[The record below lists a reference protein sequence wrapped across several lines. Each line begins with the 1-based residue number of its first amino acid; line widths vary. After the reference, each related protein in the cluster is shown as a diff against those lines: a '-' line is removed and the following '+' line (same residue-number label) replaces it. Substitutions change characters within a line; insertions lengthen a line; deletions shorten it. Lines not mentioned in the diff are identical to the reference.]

1 MSQTMNFNKELNNL
15 YTLLESIKQKRL
27 GLDWQSKIFYNDLEK
42 EVVEKIKAME
52 SNLHSTDM
60 VK

>member
-1 MSQTMNFNKELNNL
+1 MNFNKELNNL

>member
-15 YTLLESIKQKRL
+15 YTLLESVKQKRL